1 MSPLS
6 IIILFY
12 TVGILLCTSD
22 GRATIAFIGQAGHGI
37 TGVMNSIAAHYDSN
51 NPNSPRPF
59 YESKLISNPHFSRAH
74 KTLLSH
80 QNSVLFGVS
89 GYMIGSA
96 HLVSAVKEDVAYLTK
111 EGSVKGIVLVVNSQA
126 PIIVREIQTIAG
138 IFVKAFG
145 VTIETS
151 FRILCTRAPFGHID
165 ACRRISNQ
173 VRKSLQSRLKLNI
186 TEIPFWMIENYPEH
200 LTQLMISTEDI
211 DDEVKRHRRTLDEI
225 THWLHGP
232 DSPQE
237 DGNNNTA
244 AAVSMRESLIE
255 DDPLIDPL
263 VASILFFIPFIFFTF
278 CTRKVISYTSQP
290 MVEITTGQAVVATE
304 EAIDESEA
312 RYCNEYLKKNSYTNE
327 VR

>member
-1 MSPLS
+1 MTPLS
-6 IIILFY
+6 INILFY

-59 YESKLISNPHFSRAH
+59 YESKLISNPHFSRTH

-186 TEIPFWMIENYPEH
+186 TEIPFWTIENHPEH

-211 DDEVKRHRRTLDEI
+211 DDEVKNRHRRTLDEF

-255 DDPLIDPL
+255 DDSLIDPL
-263 VASILFFIPFIFFTF
+263 VASILFFILIPFIFFTF
-278 CTRKVISYTSQP
+278 CTRKVISYT

-304 EAIDESEA
+304 E
-312 RYCNEYLKKNSYTNE
+312 RHCNEYLKKNSYTNE

>member
-1 MSPLS
+1 
-6 IIILFY
+6 
-12 TVGILLCTSD
+12 
-22 GRATIAFIGQAGHGI
+22 
-37 TGVMNSIAAHYDSN
+37 
-51 NPNSPRPF
+51 
-59 YESKLISNPHFSRAH
+59 
-74 KTLLSH
+74 
-80 QNSVLFGVS
+80 
-89 GYMIGSA
+89 MIGSA

-111 EGSVKGIVLVVNSQA
+111 EGSVKGIMLVVNSQA

-173 VRKSLQSRLKLNI
+173 VRQSLQSRLELNI
-186 TEIPFWMIENYPEH
+186 TEIPFWMIENHPEH

-232 DSPQE
+232 DSPHEDE
-237 DGNNNTA
+237 DGNNTA

-255 DDPLIDPL
+255 DDPPIDPL
-263 VASILFFIPFIFFTF
+263 VVSILFFILIPFIFFTF

-290 MVEITTGQAVVATE
+290 TVEM
-304 EAIDESEA
+304 
-312 RYCNEYLKKNSYTNE
+312 KKNSYTNE

>member
-1 MSPLS
+1 MTPLS
-6 IIILFY
+6 INILFY

-111 EGSVKGIVLVVNSQA
+111 EGSVKGIMLVVNSQA

-186 TEIPFWMIENYPEH
+186 TEIPFWTIENHPEH

-211 DDEVKRHRRTLDEI
+211 DDEVKNRHRRTLDEF

-237 DGNNNTA
+237 DGNDNTA

-255 DDPLIDPL
+255 DDSLIDPL
-263 VASILFFIPFIFFTF
+263 VASILFFILIPFIFFTF
-278 CTRKVISYTSQP
+278 CTRKVISYT

-304 EAIDESEA
+304 E
-312 RYCNEYLKKNSYTNE
+312 RHCNEYLKKNSYTNE

>member
-1 MSPLS
+1 MTPLS
-6 IIILFY
+6 INILFY

-186 TEIPFWMIENYPEH
+186 TEIPFWTIENHPEH

-211 DDEVKRHRRTLDEI
+211 DDEVKNRHRRTLDEF

-237 DGNNNTA
+237 DGNDNTA

-255 DDPLIDPL
+255 DDSLIDPL
-263 VASILFFIPFIFFTF
+263 VASILFFILIPFIFFTF
-278 CTRKVISYTSQP
+278 CTRKVISYT

-304 EAIDESEA
+304 E
-312 RYCNEYLKKNSYTNE
+312 RHCNEYLKKNSYTNE